1 MNQLKNFISSVII
14 AKSPKNYKN
23 YSLSPLSFENSVN
36 LFEEEEVCQLA
47 GTVAELK
54 YFSFSS
60 IIFSLERFSFSD
72 CGNMKFCLKN

>member
-14 AKSPKNYKN
+14 AKSPKDYKN

-47 GTVAELK
+47 DRG
-54 YFSFSS
+54 
-60 IIFSLERFSFSD
+60 
-72 CGNMKFCLKN
+72 GN